1 MNPSQLK
8 SGRTL
13 RADDLGNEEW
23 IVTIRG
29 LTRRNLAKPDDEP
42 DIKWIVYFK
51 ELDRPMACG
60 PDSITRLT
68 ELFPGLTVEEWI
80 GKQCAIYR
88 DPNVTYG
95 GKRVGGL
102 RPKEIGPKSI
112 PPPEPVT
119 SIGDVPTDDDVP
131 WSREPGD
138 D

>member
-8 SGRTL
+8 GGRTL
-13 RADDLGNEEW
+13 RADDLGTEEW

-29 LTRRNLAKPDDEP
+29 LTRRNLAKPDDDP

-51 ELDRPMACG
+51 ELDRPMAAG
-60 PDSITRLT
+60 PDAITRFT

-80 GKQCAIYR
+80 GQKCAIYR

-102 RPKEIGPKSI
+102 RPKEITAKSI
-112 PPPEPVT
+112 PPPAPVT
-119 SIGDVPTDDDVP
+119 SIGEVPADDDVP
-131 WSREPGD
+131 WGREPGD
-138 D
+138 E